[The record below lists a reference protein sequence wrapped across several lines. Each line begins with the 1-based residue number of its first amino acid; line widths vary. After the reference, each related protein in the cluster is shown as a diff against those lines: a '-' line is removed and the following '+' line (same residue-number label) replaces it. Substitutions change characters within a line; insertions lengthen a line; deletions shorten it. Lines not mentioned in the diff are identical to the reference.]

1 MPEEAPVM
9 RVRRGDMGGDFRAA
23 IDGRDRD
30 TRGTKNG
37 RGGGQK
43 GEAAKDGRDKDTRGT
58 KNGRDGRQ
66 KRGGQGWPRQGH
78 ESGQDGV
85 ARGGG
90 EKRKIHPAC
99 GEGWIMMG
107 MDVIT

>member
-30 TRGTKNG
+30 TRGTKDG
-37 RGGGQK
+37 RG
-43 GEAAKDGRDKDTRGT
+43 
-58 KNGRDGRQ
+58 GRQ
-66 KRGGQGWPRQGH
+66 KRGGQGRPRQRNP
-78 ESGQDGV
+78 
-85 ARGGG
+85 RGGG
-90 EKRKIHPAC
+90 KKRKIHPAC

>member
-1 MPEEAPVM
+1 M
-9 RVRRGDMGGDFRAA
+9 RVRRGDMGGDFWAA

-30 TRGTKNG
+30 TRGTKGG
-37 RGGGQK
+37 RDGRQK
-43 GEAAKDGRDKDTRGT
+43 GEAAKDGRDKDTRRT
-58 KNGRDGRQ
+58 KGGRDGGT
-66 KRGGQGWPRQGH
+66 KGGSGQGWPRQGH
-78 ESGQDGV
+78 ESGQEGV

>member
-1 MPEEAPVM
+1 M

-43 GEAAKDGRDKDTRGT
+43 GEAAKDGRDRGTREGPRTAETGDKRGAAKDGRDKDTKAAKTGSREGSVRKEKST
-58 KNGRDGRQ
+58 PPVG
-66 KRGGQGWPRQGH
+66 RGGL
-78 ESGQDGV
+78 
-85 ARGGG
+85 
-90 EKRKIHPAC
+90 
-99 GEGWIMMG
+99 
-107 MDVIT
+107 